1 MEQKKKE
8 KKNLNFIVNVVILE
22 HFQKTFM
29 KNILVQINTKNFWK
43 NLITNNFIYK
53 LIYIDNII
61 CILTNIK
68 NIKINI
74 LN

>member
-29 KNILVQINTKNFWK
+29 KNILVQINTINFWK
-43 NLITNNFIYK
+43 NLITNNFIY
-53 LIYIDNII
+53 
-61 CILTNIK
+61 
-68 NIKINI
+68 
-74 LN
+74 